1 MWSGHRYPP
10 NDNDSYLS
18 YYSNDDN
25 EQLGDA
31 EENNL
36 VGQFD
41 DVFDDTA
48 DVAGENNEQLPNEA
62 GQFDGLFDTAEENVV
77 GQFDDVFDSTYDGNN
92 TTIVATTAIIPH
104 KNVSV
109 DDIDFCICRCVVCLI
124 YNIENYSDY
133 SCLFVI
139 YNIIYNNITPSALFI
154 YICRMYCSV
163 EALPLTTTRG
173 INVTDYQLRHTNQV
187 SWQQNGVKKSVLL
200 HMILCKSCTTY
211 SHLVDS

>member
-10 NDNDSYLS
+10 NDVDSYLS
-18 YYSNDDN
+18 YYSNDDDN

-48 DVAGENNEQLPNEA
+48 DLAGENNKQLPNEV

-77 GQFDDVFDSTYDGNN
+77 GQFDDVFDSTYDGGNN

-109 DDIDFCICRCVVCLI
+109 HR
-124 YNIENYSDY
+124 
-133 SCLFVI
+133 
-139 YNIIYNNITPSALFI
+139 
-154 YICRMYCSV
+154 
-163 EALPLTTTRG
+163 
-173 INVTDYQLRHTNQV
+173 
-187 SWQQNGVKKSVLL
+187 
-200 HMILCKSCTTY
+200 
-211 SHLVDS
+211 